1 LCIMHPD
8 PATGELEVAS
18 LHPGVSEDKVRSST
32 GWDLKWRSKT
42 PETAVPNE
50 AELTALRALQERTA
64 RAHRGEA

>member
-1 LCIMHPD
+1 
-8 PATGELEVAS
+8 
-18 LHPGVSEDKVRSST
+18 LHPGISEDKVRSST

-42 PETAVPNE
+42 PETPVPTE